1 MRKVD
6 TVRFGEIDVE
16 EDKVVHFEQGIPAF
30 EDEHEFIVIPYDAES
45 PYYFMQSLATPDLA
59 FLLTVPF
66 VFFPEYEFELD
77 DTTQKELGIKQQEEV
92 LLYVLITIPGGKVEE
107 GESSEDAAYRE
118 LEEETGIS
126 RKDIRLTRLMDIT
139 YYQQAFVLEMYVGK
153 LGEDVELREEKNPL
167 LWLSLTEDFT
177 DRDRFAGEQN
187 IAHIINIALLSI

>member
-16 EDKVVHFEQGIPAF
+16 EDKIVHFDQGIPAF

-77 DTTQKELGIKQQEEV
+77 DMSLKELGIKRQEEV
-92 LLYVLITIPGGKVEE
+92 LLYVLITIPGGKVE
-107 GESSEDAAYRE
+107 DMTAN
-118 LEEETGIS
+118 
-126 RKDIRLTRLMDIT
+126 LMAPVVINT
-139 YYQQAFVLEMYVGK
+139 TNMHARQIVLERSGYTTRHRLFPK
-153 LGEDVELREEKNPL
+153 KEEC
-167 LWLSLTEDFT
+167 
-177 DRDRFAGEQN
+177 
-187 IAHIINIALLSI
+187 

>member
-45 PYYFMQSLATPDLA
+45 PYYFMQSLSTPDLA

-77 DTTQKELGIKQQEEV
+77 DISLKELGIKHQEEV
-92 LLYVLITIPGGKVEE
+92 LLYVLITIPGGKVE
-107 GESSEDAAYRE
+107 DMTAN
-118 LEEETGIS
+118 
-126 RKDIRLTRLMDIT
+126 LMAPVVINT
-139 YYQQAFVLEMYVGK
+139 TNMQARQVVLERSGYTTRHRLFPK
-153 LGEDVELREEKNPL
+153 KEE
-167 LWLSLTEDFT
+167 
-177 DRDRFAGEQN
+177 G
-187 IAHIINIALLSI
+187 